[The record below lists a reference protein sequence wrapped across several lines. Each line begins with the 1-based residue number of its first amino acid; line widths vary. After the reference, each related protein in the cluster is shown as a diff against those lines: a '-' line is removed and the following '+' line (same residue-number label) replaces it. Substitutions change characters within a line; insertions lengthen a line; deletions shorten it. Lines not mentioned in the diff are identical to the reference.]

1 MCPAE
6 DVLRGCRGSGL
17 GLGPEPPLQYLP
29 SAGEPLPHDIRLVG
43 LGKTVL
49 VEEVRR
55 VPVDL
60 VEQVAQPGS
69 DELVEELFQSGLQET

>member
-1 MCPAE
+1 M
-6 DVLRGCRGSGL
+6 LRCSGL
-17 GLGPEPPLQYLP
+17 GLCPGSPTHPIPLHQYLP
-29 SAGEPLPHDIRLVG
+29 SAGEALPDYIRLVR

-60 VEQVAQPGS
+60 VEQVAQSGPN
-69 DELVEELFQSGLQET
+69 ELVEKLFQPGLQKT